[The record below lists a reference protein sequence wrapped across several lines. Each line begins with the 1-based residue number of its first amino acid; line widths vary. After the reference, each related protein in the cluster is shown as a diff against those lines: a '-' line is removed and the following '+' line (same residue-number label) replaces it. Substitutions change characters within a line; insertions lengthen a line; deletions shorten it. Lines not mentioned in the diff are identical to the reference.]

1 MTNEFLSLINTSLTF
16 LTLFKLKLVVRCRGS
31 ILRLIME
38 LIIVPLIKNKRGWYE
53 LQQLQL
59 FQLLDTF
66 TPV

>member
-16 LTLFKLKLVVRCRGS
+16 LTLFNLKLVVRCRGS